1 MHVSQEI
8 SGLIENIINQT
19 ASITKLGTM
28 SYFQGS
34 LNWFSKFTI
43 IDNNKIITEKRQQF
57 QTNHL
62 PLQSNIYMFFFS
74 QLKLEH
80 GRRFLNAL
88 PKADQSFWIKTYLCC
103 LF

>member
-62 PLQSNIYMFFFS
+62 PLQSNICIFFS
-74 QLKLEH
+74 IEIGAWAKV
-80 GRRFLNAL
+80 
-88 PKADQSFWIKTYLCC
+88 PKCSTKSRPEF
-103 LF
+103 